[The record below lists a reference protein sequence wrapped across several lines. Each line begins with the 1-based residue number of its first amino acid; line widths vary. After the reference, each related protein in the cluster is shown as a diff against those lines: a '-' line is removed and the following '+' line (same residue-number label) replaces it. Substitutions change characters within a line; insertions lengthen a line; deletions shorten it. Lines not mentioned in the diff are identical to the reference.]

1 MEICPSPLL
10 SSLVE
15 VCIEAGR
22 DLTKGRARYHARMP
36 MICGVPCAIDSLWAI
51 NEMVFKNATAVTSL
65 TELLECLF
73 CDWGYDMIEPFQSNM
88 GDPERS
94 ELKARRFKDLREIA
108 LKLPKFGS
116 GHENVD
122 KFGGEV
128 AARLKAITYE
138 ILSDPEST
146 VSPEMKAQLDNLVER
161 YSLPAQ
167 DGQEA
172 RPFVFHLMPAYG
184 TFEDYIGLSLQNGA
198 SADGRRK
205 GSSLSS
211 NFSPMSS
218 PMDLPPDFTPR
229 DISKV
234 LKGWNG
240 SAFED
245 VLKIVA
251 PVDIDIP
258 EDTLHEVLTKV
269 LHSFRLGK
277 LGSNMLSITCA
288 DRETLAKAQKYPER
302 YDLLRLRYGGW
313 SEFFIGMYKD
323 HQEQHLRRP
332 IFADLSQSSNKCG
345 KV

>member
-1 MEICPSPLL
+1 
-10 SSLVE
+10 
-15 VCIEAGR
+15 
-22 DLTKGRARYHARMP
+22 
-36 MICGVPCAIDSLWAI
+36 MIFGVPCAIDSLWAI
-51 NEMVFKNATAVTSL
+51 KQMVFEDATAVTSL
-65 TELLECLF
+65 PELLECLF
-73 CDWGYDMIEPFQSNM
+73 CDWGYDMIEPSQSSQ

-108 LKLPKFGS
+108 LKLHKFGS
-116 GHENVD
+116 GHEEVD
-122 KFGGEV
+122 EFGGEI
-128 AARLKAITYE
+128 AARLKDITYE
-138 ILSDPEST
+138 ILSDPET
-146 VSPEMKAQLDNLVER
+146 AVSPEMKAQLDNLVER
-161 YSLPAQ
+161 YSLPDQ
-167 DGQEA
+167 KLPGLES
-172 RPFVFHLMPAYG
+172 RPFIFHLMPAYG
-184 TFEDYIGLSLQNGA
+184 TFEDYLGLGLQNGA

-258 EDTLHEVLTKV
+258 EDTPHEVLIKV
-269 LHSFRLGK
+269 LHSFRLGE

-313 SEFFIGMYKD
+313 SEYFIGMYNA

-332 IFADLSQSSNKCG
+332 LFADLSHNPHKSG